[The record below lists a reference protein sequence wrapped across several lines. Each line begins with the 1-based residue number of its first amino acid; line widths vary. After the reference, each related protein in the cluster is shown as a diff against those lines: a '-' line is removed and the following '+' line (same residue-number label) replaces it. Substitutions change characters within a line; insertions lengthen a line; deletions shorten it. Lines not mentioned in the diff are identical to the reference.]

1 MEKAD
6 VPNRKETEK
15 GLKAVVSEGE
25 DKAAEKAGSW
35 LRYLNM
41 ILSILLAAEAC
52 ILGIRLAVIRILPA
66 GYMAAYAAA
75 MLGICVLSGFLA
87 GRKAFAP
94 AAAIVSILGVCGLF
108 YIFAKVDRLDDTL
121 QKVASYSGRETVQMA
136 VVALADEPAE
146 GLADLGGSKTG
157 YLGNDENVPEVK
169 AAIEEAT
176 GIPVIYEEYENV
188 LALAEAL
195 LNGAEKAIIIN
206 SAYIGIISEQDHYED
221 FSKKV
226 KIIYAVEVDAIPAEE
241 EAQAERETETGHAAG
256 DERQKALL
264 SSDENQLI
272 IYISG
277 IDAFGSV
284 SVKSRSDVNIL
295 MALNLET
302 GHIQL
307 ISTPR
312 DYYVTLP
319 DRGADKLTHAGL
331 YGVECSKQVLEGL
344 YGIAIDYY
352 VRVNFSGFEKIID
365 LLGGIDVYSEYDFSV
380 EPVRHYTVG
389 YNHLSGI
396 EALAFARERYSFA
409 EGDVQRGTNQM
420 EVIKAVIA
428 RAASAEML
436 TNYEEILEEVS
447 GCFQTDMP
455 PKVVYDLVRYQLSHN
470 VSWQVDSFTVRGTGS
485 HEVTYSMPGT
495 TSYVM
500 LPDDEDV
507 AEARSLIEKVLTV
520 DAWQGVVTDKVG
532 N

>member
-312 DYYVTLP
+312 D
-319 DRGADKLTHAGL
+319 
-331 YGVECSKQVLEGL
+331 
-344 YGIAIDYY
+344 I
-352 VRVNFSGFEKIID
+352 
-365 LLGGIDVYSEYDFSV
+365 
-380 EPVRHYTVG
+380 
-389 YNHLSGI
+389 
-396 EALAFARERYSFA
+396 
-409 EGDVQRGTNQM
+409 M
-420 EVIKAVIA
+420 
-428 RAASAEML
+428 
-436 TNYEEILEEVS
+436 
-447 GCFQTDMP
+447 
-455 PKVVYDLVRYQLSHN
+455 
-470 VSWQVDSFTVRGTGS
+470 
-485 HEVTYSMPGT
+485 
-495 TSYVM
+495 
-500 LPDDEDV
+500 
-507 AEARSLIEKVLTV
+507 
-520 DAWQGVVTDKVG
+520 
-532 N
+532 